1 MTKPLDNLA
10 VNSVTDSKMNNA
22 FKSWKNTGKLTSNQ
36 NIVVALYRRFKNI
49 SELTAGIPE
58 YVLVSNDAR
67 SECYRLEDIIKSRY
81 GVNFLNN

>member
-10 VNSVTDSKMNNA
+10 VNSVTDSEMNKA

-67 SECYRLEDIIKSRY
+67 SEYYRLEDIIKSRY

>member
-10 VNSVTDSKMNNA
+10 VNNVTDTEMNSA
-22 FKSWKNTGKLTSNQ
+22 FKSWKQTGTLTSNQ

-58 YVLVSNDAR
+58 YALVSNDAR
-67 SECYRLEDIIKSRY
+67 SEYYRFEDIIKSRY
-81 GVNFLNN
+81 GANFLNN

>member
-10 VNSVTDSKMNNA
+10 VNSVTDSEMNNA

-49 SELTAGIPE
+49 SELTVGIPE
-58 YVLVSNDAR
+58 YALVSNDAR